1 MGNPGSEHDD
11 NATIK
16 YWTDRIGLVQDSNHL
31 EYLLKEVDMLTL
43 SWQRATPYR
52 RIVHCFYITLHSHQ
66 H

>member
-1 MGNPGSEHDD
+1 MGTTGSEHD

-31 EYLLKEVDMLTL
+31 EYLLKEVDILTL

-52 RIVHCFYITLHSHQ
+52 ALF
-66 H
+66 